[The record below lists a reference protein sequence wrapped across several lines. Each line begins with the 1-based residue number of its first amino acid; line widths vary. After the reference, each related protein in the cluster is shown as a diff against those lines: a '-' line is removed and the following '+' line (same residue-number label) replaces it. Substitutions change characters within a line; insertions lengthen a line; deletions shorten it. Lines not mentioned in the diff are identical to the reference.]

1 MKKNTVVKLYS
12 LATQAVPALL
22 SGVQPLL
29 PCPDEWR
36 GNRSSCSLLE
46 LHVWKGKLLAYVPA
60 SLLLILS
67 LASEHTPVL
76 GQENAL
82 VNEHVGRDVCS
93 RTEHHPGPA
102 VKPGFAIINI
112 PQVSGK
118 VIPFLF
124 YTNFVLLVD
133 SQVARAS
140 SKWGPPERS
149 LHKQCDNRPY
159 FHLPCCSH

>member
-29 PCPDEWR
+29 PCLDEWR

-76 GQENAL
+76 GQ
-82 VNEHVGRDVCS
+82 
-93 RTEHHPGPA
+93 
-102 VKPGFAIINI
+102 
-112 PQVSGK
+112 
-118 VIPFLF
+118 
-124 YTNFVLLVD
+124 
-133 SQVARAS
+133 
-140 SKWGPPERS
+140 
-149 LHKQCDNRPY
+149 
-159 FHLPCCSH
+159 